1 MNKFKLLLAIAVLSI
16 INTAK
21 SNAEITDTTNVF
33 SLQQALNLAEKN
45 NREILKSIAE
55 VNGAK
60 ADNLKAMASF
70 LPAVELSSTYSS
82 TNDALYSFMYKL
94 QRQVV
99 SQADFNPALLNDPGT
114 NDMFNTQ
121 VSVMQPII
129 NVDAWNGKSAASSA
143 LKATQFKSEFTKEH
157 VLFAVKQTYF
167 ALQLAKNRLSVIEKA
182 HSAASAYLKMAE
194 DNMKQG
200 YLKEADVLSVKVR
213 VLELEA
219 QKKEAENQIQSV
231 SEMLNFLTG
240 RDINATIQIAD
251 HIEKIDFSAKGIS
264 DVSNRADVLAMRYG
278 MKAREQMKNSA
289 LMKFVPRI
297 NGFGM
302 YNMYDE
308 NIGGFDANSWMFG
321 VSLQWKLFN
330 GGQNLGNYKKAKA
343 EFNYSQNDYHQ
354 YLDKG
359 NMELSGALRNIH
371 VNESN
376 VLTYQTASQQAKESL
391 RIRTNRYKE
400 GMERTSDLLAAEA
413 TYAESELKYL
423 NAIYQY
429 NISVFKYELL
439 SSESKL

>member
-1 MNKFKLLLAIAVLSI
+1 MNKLKLLLAIVVLSI
-16 INTAK
+16 GINAK
-21 SNAEITDTTNVF
+21 SNAEESDSTNVF
-33 SLQQALNLAEKN
+33 SLKQALDLAEKN

-55 VNGAK
+55 VDGAK
-60 ADNLKAMASF
+60 ADNQKAMASF
-70 LPAVELSSTYSS
+70 LPAIELSSTYSS

-129 NVDAWNGKSAASSA
+129 NIDAWNGKSAAKSA
-143 LKATQFKSEFTKEH
+143 LKATELKSEFTKEH
-157 VLFAVKQTYF
+157 VLYAVKQTYF
-167 ALQLAKNRLSVIEKA
+167 GLQLAKSRLSVIEKA
-182 HSAASAYLKMAE
+182 YEAASAYLSMAE

-213 VLELEA
+213 LLELEA
-219 QKKEAENQIQSV
+219 QKKEAENQIKSV

-240 RDINATIQIAD
+240 RNIDTPIQIAD
-251 HIEKIDFSAKGIS
+251 QIEKISFTAKGINS
-264 DVSNRADVLAMRYG
+264 VSNRSDVMAMQYG
-278 MKAREQMKNSA
+278 MKAREQMKKSA

-321 VSLQWKLFN
+321 IKMQWKLFN
-330 GGQNLGNYKKAKA
+330 GGQNIGNYKRAKA
-343 EFNYSQNDYHQ
+343 DFNYSKNDYYQ

-359 NMELSGALRNIH
+359 NMELSSALRNIQ

-376 VLTYQTASQQAKESL
+376 LLTYKTAAEQAKESL

-413 TYAESELKYL
+413 TYAESELKHV

-429 NISVFKYELL
+429 NVSIFKYELL

>member
-1 MNKFKLLLAIAVLSI
+1 MNKFKLLLAISVLSI
-16 INTAK
+16 LINAK
-21 SNAEITDTTNVF
+21 SYAEESDTTNVF
-33 SLQQALNLAEKN
+33 SLKQALELAKKN

-55 VNGAK
+55 VDGAK
-60 ADNLKAMASF
+60 ADNQKAMASF
-70 LPAVELSSTYSS
+70 LPAIELSSTYSS

-99 SQADFNPALLNDPGT
+99 SQADFIPASLNDPGS

-129 NVDAWNGKSAASSA
+129 NIDAWNGKSAAKSA
-143 LKATQFKSEFTKEH
+143 LKATELKSEFTKEH
-157 VLFAVKQTYF
+157 VFFAVKQTYF
-167 ALQLAKNRLSVIEKA
+167 GLQLAKNRLSVIEKA
-182 HSAASAYLKMAE
+182 YSAADAYLKMAE

-213 VLELEA
+213 LLELEA
-219 QKKEAENQIQSV
+219 QKKEAENQIKSV

-240 RDINATIQIAD
+240 RNINAQIQIAD
-251 HIEKIDFSAKGIS
+251 KIEKTSFKANGINA
-264 DVSNRADVLAMRYG
+264 VSNRSDVLAMKYG
-278 MKAREQMKNSA
+278 MKAREQMKKSA

-308 NIGGFDANSWMFG
+308 NIGGFDANSYMFG
-321 VSLQWKLFN
+321 INLQWKLFN
-330 GGQNLGNYKKAKA
+330 GGQNLGNYNKAKA
-343 EFNYSQNDYHQ
+343 ELNYSKNDYYQ

-376 VLTYQTASQQAKESL
+376 LLTYKTASEQAKESL

-413 TYAESELKYL
+413 KYAESELKHL

-429 NISVFKYELL
+429 NVSVFKYELL